1 MTYRG
6 VVVVKIPRFKE
17 KGIGHCP
24 SMSALEYE
32 ESVRSIKRRNKAKRT
47 FNAIIDLIDKP
58 DENELD

>member
-1 MTYRG
+1 M
-6 VVVVKIPRFKE
+6 KIPRFKE

>member
-1 MTYRG
+1 M
-6 VVVVKIPRFKE
+6 KIPRFKE

-24 SMSALEYE
+24 SISALEYE

-58 DENELD
+58 DENESDWYDVIEV

>member
-1 MTYRG
+1 M
-6 VVVVKIPRFKE
+6 KIPRLKE

-47 FNAIIDLIDKP
+47 LNVILDLIDKP
-58 DENELD
+58 DENELY